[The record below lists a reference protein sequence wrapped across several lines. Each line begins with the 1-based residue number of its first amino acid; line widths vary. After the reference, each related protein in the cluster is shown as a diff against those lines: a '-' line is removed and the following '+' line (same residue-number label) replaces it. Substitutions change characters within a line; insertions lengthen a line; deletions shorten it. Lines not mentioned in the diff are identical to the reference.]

1 MQWHIRYFNAKVRNG
16 IEQWPLGIRAHYA
29 RITEKMQAFGP
40 NLGMPFTRSM
50 GQGLFEIRAKGK
62 EGIGRALFCTVI
74 GNEIVILHEFVK
86 KSQKTLLKDLRI
98 ARERLKEVTNE
109 RP

>member
-1 MQWHIRYFNAKVRNG
+1 
-16 IEQWPLGIRAHYA
+16 
-29 RITEKMQAFGP
+29 MQAFGP